1 MKKNNLLLLFL
12 IMFLIISGVL
22 LCTKYKI
29 YSIITLTISLI
40 SILMIFDNKKENDS
54 TKSNYEIEYKK
65 IIKTYYSMLVCINDM
80 PDFKDKTI
88 VKVKTFDDLV
98 IVQEQ
103 LQKPI
108 YYIENTN
115 SISFMVIEKE
125 TVSLYSLKKK

>member
-1 MKKNNLLLLFL
+1 
-12 IMFLIISGVL
+12 
-22 LCTKYKI
+22 
-29 YSIITLTISLI
+29 
-40 SILMIFDNKKENDS
+40 MIFDNKKENDS
-54 TKSNYEIEYKK
+54 TKPNFEIEYKK

-80 PDFKDKTI
+80 PDFNDKTI
-88 VKVKTFDDLV
+88 VKVKTFDDLL

-125 TVSLYSLKKK
+125 TVSLYSLKKET